1 MVHTSFHIFYAYLI
15 SVGGGGGG
23 GGLESN
29 QVPYIYAGAA
39 KGLASF
45 PGSYWGGVESL
56 LHTVDPCSVTL
67 GFLHRNIILSIA
79 VLLFPT
85 DVYKLSKMVLSQEP
99 VNEAKLI
106 LMVVANC
113 RTAFPHNSWL

>member
-1 MVHTSFHIFYAYLI
+1 M
-15 SVGGGGGG
+15 GGGGGR
-23 GGLESN
+23 LESN

-45 PGSYWGGVESL
+45 PGSYGGGVESL
-56 LHTVDPCSVTL
+56 LHTVCPCSVTQ

-79 VLLFPT
+79 VLLSAT

-106 LMVVANC
+106 LMVFRHVD
-113 RTAFPHNSWL
+113 T